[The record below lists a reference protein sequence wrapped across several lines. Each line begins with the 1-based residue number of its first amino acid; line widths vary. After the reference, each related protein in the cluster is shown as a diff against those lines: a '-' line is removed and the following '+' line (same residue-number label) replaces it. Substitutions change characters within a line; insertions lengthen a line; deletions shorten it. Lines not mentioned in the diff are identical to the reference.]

1 MRRLLTVLG
10 LNAALLSCADELA
23 FTQEEHE
30 LLAGHTLAAA
40 PPADPSNRYGDDPA
54 VASLGKRFFFDRR
67 FSGALMAPN
76 DGVTN
81 GSLGAAGSTGKV
93 SCADCHHDG
102 GAIDLRSRPSATSL
116 GARYMPRNS
125 PTVINHAFADAHGGW
140 NFWDG
145 RKDSMWSLPLA
156 AVEGAAVYNS
166 TRLHLVHVIH
176 DFYKAEYEALFGPLP
191 DLTDTVRFP
200 PTGKP
205 GDAAFD
211 GMAAADKALVNR
223 IYVNYG
229 KSIAA
234 YERRLVSSNFGPSAF
249 DRMLAGDYAA
259 MSAAAIR
266 GAKLFI
272 GKAACNECH
281 LGSTFTDYKFH
292 NIGAPQVG
300 DRVPTIDLGR
310 AGGIMALKN
319 DAFNRAGMYS
329 DQIDDS
335 HLLGLELTPALEG
348 AFKTPTLR
356 NVAKTAPYM
365 HDGAFA
371 TLRDVVDFY
380 NRGGGTGNYSGSREV
395 TIQPLLLD
403 DGEINDLVEFL
414 RSLNDG
420 DPLPNADFPEGLLA
434 PPQ

>member
-1 MRRLLTVLG
+1 MRNTVIFVAG
-10 LNAALLSCADELA
+10 LHVFACVDERS
-23 FTQEEHE
+23 FTQAERQ
-30 LLAGHTLAAA
+30 LLDTHSLAAT
-40 PPADPSNRYGDDPA
+40 PPPDPSNKFGDDAA
-54 VASLGKRFFFDRR
+54 VAALGKRFFFDRR
-67 FSGALMAPN
+67 FSGALLAPN

-81 GSLGAAGSTGKV
+81 GSLGPAGTVGKV
-93 SCADCHHDG
+93 ACVDCHQLEA
-102 GAIDLRSRPSATSL
+102 GAADHRSRPSATSL

-125 PTVINHAFADAHGGW
+125 PTLINHAFGDAHGGW

-145 RKDSMWSLPLA
+145 RKDSMWSLALA

-166 TRLHLVHVIH
+166 TRLYVAHTIYDV
-176 DFYKAEYEALFGPLP
+176 YKPEYEALFGPLP

-211 GMAAADKALVNR
+211 GMAAEDKAIVTR

-229 KSIAA
+229 KAIAA
-234 YERRLVSSNFGPSAF
+234 YERRLVSSNFEPSAF
-249 DRMLAGDYAA
+249 DRMLAGDVGA
-259 MSAAAIR
+259 MSPAAIR

-281 LGSTFTDYKFH
+281 SGSTFTDYKFH
-292 NIGAPQVG
+292 NTGAPQIG
-300 DRVPTIDLGR
+300 ERVPTIDVGR
-310 AGGIMALKN
+310 AGAVMTVKN
-319 DAFNRAGMYS
+319 DAFNRAGIYS
-329 DQIDDS
+329 DQKDDS
-335 HLLGLELTPALEG
+335 HLLALEVTPSMEG

-365 HDGAFA
+365 HDGAFE

-380 NRGGGTGNYSGSREV
+380 NRGGGTGQFSGSREI

-414 RSLNDG
+414 QSLSDG
-420 DPLPNADFPEGLLA
+420 DPRATAEFPEGLATPL
-434 PPQ
+434 